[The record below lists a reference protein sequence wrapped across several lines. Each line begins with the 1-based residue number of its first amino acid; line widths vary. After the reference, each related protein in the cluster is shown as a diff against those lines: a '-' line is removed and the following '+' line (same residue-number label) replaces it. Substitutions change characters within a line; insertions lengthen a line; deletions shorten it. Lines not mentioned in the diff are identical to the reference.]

1 MKILSYPFCL
11 LFFPWLPTGTLL
23 IHLVCFCQSDLQ
35 APLFSNH
42 LPDQKSSRAA
52 WSLQH
57 NDQQP
62 LQPGLLPGGLV
73 PHSSP
78 VMHVSLLCLLP
89 VSLYRSLPST
99 PPYYPLT
106 HLLPFKSVQA
116 PSPVKTKD
124 NDDDHPHLPAA
135 CHTNL
140 GHVLTCTITVISWEP
155 FEEGSIYQPHFTADK
170 TEASR
175 GQAAQANTVTI
186 WTQFYLTTC
195 PSLYHLPLLSFN
207 SDNLHHTAEH
217 SITGFHTRPRQ
228 QAAENGKLTKEFV
241 FTAQTMFY
249 ETVAFLCKVFLK
261 LGA

>member
-1 MKILSYPFCL
+1 MALFLLLTYLFQSLSNEYVLIKECFLIMKILSYPFCL

-52 WSLQH
+52 WSPQH

-140 GHVLTCTITVISWEP
+140 GHVLTCTITVIS
-155 FEEGSIYQPHFTADK
+155 
-170 TEASR
+170 
-175 GQAAQANTVTI
+175 
-186 WTQFYLTTC
+186 
-195 PSLYHLPLLSFN
+195 
-207 SDNLHHTAEH
+207 
-217 SITGFHTRPRQ
+217 
-228 QAAENGKLTKEFV
+228 
-241 FTAQTMFY
+241 
-249 ETVAFLCKVFLK
+249 
-261 LGA
+261 